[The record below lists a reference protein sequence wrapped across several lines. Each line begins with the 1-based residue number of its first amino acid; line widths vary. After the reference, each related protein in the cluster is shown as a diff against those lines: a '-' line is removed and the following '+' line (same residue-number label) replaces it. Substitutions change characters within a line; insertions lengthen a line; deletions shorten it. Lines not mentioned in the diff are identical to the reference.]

1 MTNTTLKRAGVR
13 TWMLAAGAAIG
24 VAFVLAGCDK
34 SAEREA
40 QARSEAEWAR
50 QNAPKM
56 AALNVKGV
64 DEANSAKISI
74 DDAGRVCRAAIASLM
89 GRDPSIIAVTSN
101 DGAHINVS
109 YRTMNDGKVWRNHC
123 SIIGDRV
130 NWAAILDGAQGR
142 WRTEDDIRYVLS
154 GPSIKVTVRTD
165 GELVSE
171 KSYQIE

>member
-1 MTNTTLKRAGVR
+1 MRFQALIIAITITGVSIA
-13 TWMLAAGAAIG
+13 L
-24 VAFVLAGCDK
+24 VGCDK

-50 QNAPKM
+50 QNAAKM
-56 AALNVKGV
+56 AALNVKSV
-64 DEANSAKISI
+64 DETSRAKISAN
-74 DDAGRVCRAAIASLM
+74 DAGRVCRAAIASIM
-89 GRDPSIIAVTSN
+89 GRDPSIIVVDSN

-109 YRTMNDGKVWRNHC
+109 YRRPDDGKIWRNHC

-130 NWAAILDGAQGR
+130 NWAAIFNGEQGR

-154 GPSIKVTVRTD
+154 GSSIKVTLRTE

-171 KSYQIE
+171 KTHQFE